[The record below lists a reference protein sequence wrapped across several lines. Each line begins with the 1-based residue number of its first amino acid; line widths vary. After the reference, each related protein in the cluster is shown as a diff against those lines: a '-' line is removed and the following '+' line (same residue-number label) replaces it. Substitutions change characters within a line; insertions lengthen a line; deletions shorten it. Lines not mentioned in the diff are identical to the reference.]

1 MLPDDAAGHQD
12 TTNERVPPGRP
23 RKETPPMSEKSP
35 YIIRAGETEG
45 YSPANHTGTTNYRLV
60 GPMVN
65 GAKYLEIALG
75 DIARNEG
82 SPAHAHPDLEQAVY
96 ILEGEA
102 IAGIDGVDHHVRA
115 GDMMFFPAQ
124 VFHSIKVL
132 TERIKLLVIYSPPYG
147 EDPAKVIKS
156 APAH

>member
-1 MLPDDAAGHQD
+1 VTQ
-12 TTNERVPPGRP
+12 R
-23 RKETPPMSEKSP
+23 SP
-35 YIIRAGETEG
+35 YIIRAEEQEG
-45 YSPANHTGTTNYRLV
+45 YSPANHTGTKNYRLI
-60 GPMVN
+60 GKHN
-65 GAKYLEIALG
+65 GAKYMEIALG
-75 DIARNEG
+75 DIERNEG

-102 IAGIDGVDHHVRA
+102 MAGIDGVDYHVKP

-147 EDPAKVIKS
+147 EDPAKVIHSK
-156 APAH
+156 P